1 MKTGFVRTLKALGFI
16 GLVLIFAMRGSAQFQ
31 ASTQD
36 ELKMTADTKYP
47 DAAAVVLNYEK
58 KTDNLVGY
66 ESVYARIKIL
76 KESAK
81 ELATVHLPY
90 TKWEG
95 FGGIAAIS
103 GRTIHADGSIV
114 PMNVKPEGRWL
125 VTSFHLARRS
135 SRRFAEA

>member
-36 ELKMTADTKYP
+36 ELKMTADPKYP

-58 KTDNLVGY
+58 KTDNQVGY
-66 ESVYARIKIL
+66 KSEYARIKIL

-90 TKWEG
+90 PNGKG
-95 FGGIAAIS
+95 LAALRQFRADHPRRRIDRADECEA
-103 GRTIHADGSIV
+103 GRPHES
-114 PMNVKPEGRWL
+114 EGRRDGG
-125 VTSFHLARRS
+125 S
-135 SRRFAEA
+135 